1 MSGLARAEWLRLRKR
16 RSLQVIVLAV
26 PILVAFF
33 FLAGY
38 ASIGSDPPPFDPAE
52 VRARILAEG
61 WLEGVPPDEAEVI
74 IAEQIE
80 AERQMYPQQVD
91 SLNTQRARYAFP
103 QSLVTV
109 LGSGMF
115 VLFALILLTATTIG
129 DEFSWATI
137 RTALLASSHRR
148 RMLAVRLGALVAI
161 AGLIF
166 GLLLLLG
173 TLLPA
178 VLGMIGARLPATT
191 AVDPVA
197 LLVLLA
203 GEMVI
208 AIAVIT
214 FATLATLLVR
224 SGSLTLVVMLV
235 YVVIEAAVLVLLLR
249 FETFQDNGASE
260 WVLDTF
266 PVRGIATLTDVASRA
281 AGGLPNYPGE
291 VIVRDLSG
299 AGLPFVALLVWGSL
313 FAILAFRRF
322 SRMDI
327 VE

>member
-1 MSGLARAEWLRLRKR
+1 MKGLARAEWLRLRKR
-16 RSLQVIVLAV
+16 QSLQVIVLAV

-33 FLAGY
+33 FVAGF
-38 ASIGSDPPPFDPAE
+38 ASIGSDPPPFDPE
-52 VRARILAEG
+52 QVRARILAEG
-61 WLEGVPPDEAEVI
+61 WLEGVPPEDAEVI

-80 AERQMYPQQVD
+80 AERQMYPQMVE

-115 VLFALILLTATTIG
+115 VFFAMILLTATTIG

-137 RTALLASSHRR
+137 RTALLANSHRR
-148 RMLAVRLGALVAI
+148 RVLIVRLAALVAL
-161 AGLIF
+161 AAFVF
-166 GLLLLLG
+166 GLLLLIG

-178 VLGMIGARLPATT
+178 LFGLLGATLPATT
-191 AVDPVA
+191 PVDPLA
-197 LLVLLA
+197 LLTLLA

-208 AIAVIT
+208 AVAVIA
-214 FATLATLLVR
+214 FAALATLMVR

-235 YVVIEAAVLVLLLR
+235 YVVVEAAVLALLLR
-249 FETFQDNGASE
+249 FETFQENGASA
-260 WVLDTF
+260 WVLNTF

-291 VIVRDLSG
+291 VIVRDLGG
-299 AGLPFVALLVWGSL
+299 AALPFVALLVWGSL
-313 FAILAFRRF
+313 FAVLAFRRF

>member
-1 MSGLARAEWLRLRKR
+1 
-16 RSLQVIVLAV
+16 
-26 PILVAFF
+26 
-33 FLAGY
+33 
-38 ASIGSDPPPFDPAE
+38 
-52 VRARILAEG
+52 
-61 WLEGVPPDEAEVI
+61 
-74 IAEQIE
+74 
-80 AERQMYPQQVD
+80 
-91 SLNTQRARYAFP
+91 
-103 QSLVTV
+103 VTV
-109 LGSGMF
+109 LGSGTF
-115 VLFALILLTATTIG
+115 VFFALILLTATTIG

-161 AGLIF
+161 AGFIF

-178 VLGMIGARLPATT
+178 MLGAIGAPLPAATP
-191 AVDPVA
+191 VDTLA
-197 LLVLLA
+197 LLALLA

-208 AIAVIT
+208 AIAVIA
-214 FATLATLLVR
+214 FAAVATLLVR
-224 SGSLTLVVMLV
+224 SGSLTLVVILV
-235 YVVIEAAVLVLLLR
+235 YVVVEAAVLALLLR
-249 FETFQDNGASE
+249 FETFQDKGAGE

-291 VIVRDLSG
+291 VIVRDLGG
-299 AGLPFVALLVWGSL
+299 AGLPFVALLAWGSL

>member
-1 MSGLARAEWLRLRKR
+1 MRGLVRAEWLRFRKR

-33 FLAGY
+33 FVAGY

-52 VRARILAEG
+52 VRALILAEG
-61 WLEGVPPDEAEVI
+61 WLEGVPPEDAEVI

-80 AERQMYPQQVD
+80 AERQMYREQVA
-91 SLNTQRARYAFP
+91 SLSIARARYAFP

-137 RTALLASSHRR
+137 RTSLLASSHRP
-148 RMLAVRLGALVAI
+148 RMLFVRLGALAAI

-178 VLGMIGARLPATT
+178 LLGLIGAPLPTT
-191 AVDPVA
+191 TPVDPVA

-208 AIAVIT
+208 AIAVIA
-214 FATLATLLVR
+214 FAALATLVVR

-235 YVVIEAAVLVLLLR
+235 YVVVETALLALLLR
-249 FETFQDNGASE
+249 FETFQQNGASA

-299 AGLPFVALLVWGSL
+299 AGLPLVALLAWGSL
-313 FAILAFRRF
+313 FAVLAFRRF

>member
-1 MSGLARAEWLRLRKR
+1 MRGLARAEWLRLRKR

-61 WLEGVPPDEAEVI
+61 WLEGVPPDEVEAI

-80 AERQMYPQQVD
+80 AEREMRPQQVEGLAI
-91 SLNTQRARYAFP
+91 SRARFAFP

-109 LGSGMF
+109 LGSSTFMF
-115 VLFALILLTATTIG
+115 FALILLTATTIG

-148 RMLAVRLGALVAI
+148 RMLLVRLAALVVI
-161 AGLIF
+161 AGIVL

-178 VLGMIGARLPATT
+178 VLGLLGASLPSTT
-191 AVDPVA
+191 PVDPVA
-197 LLVLLA
+197 LVALLA

-208 AIAVIT
+208 AIAVIA
-214 FATLATLLVR
+214 FAALATLLVR
-224 SGSLTLVVMLV
+224 SGSLTLVVILV
-235 YVVIEAAVLVLLLR
+235 YVVVEAAVLALLVR
-249 FETFQDNGASE
+249 FELFGENGAGE
-260 WVLDTF
+260 WLLDTF
-266 PVRGIATLTDVASRA
+266 PVRGIVILTDAASRA

-291 VIVRDLSG
+291 FIVRDLG
-299 AGLPFVALLVWGSL
+299 AAGLPFVALLAWGSL
-313 FAILAFRRF
+313 FAALAFRRF

>member
-1 MSGLARAEWLRLRKR
+1 MKGLARAEWLRLRKR

-26 PILVAFF
+26 PILVGFF

-61 WLEGVPPDEAEVI
+61 WLEGVPPEDAEVI

-80 AERQMYPQQVD
+80 AERQMYPQIVD

-115 VLFALILLTATTIG
+115 VFFALILLTATTIG

-137 RTALLASSHRR
+137 RTALLANSHRR
-148 RMLAVRLGALVAI
+148 RVLIVRLAALVAL
-161 AGLIF
+161 AAFVF

-178 VLGMIGARLPATT
+178 ILGLIGARLPATT
-191 AVDPVA
+191 PVDPLA

-208 AIAVIT
+208 AVAVIA
-214 FATLATLLVR
+214 FAALATLMVR

-235 YVVIEAAVLVLLLR
+235 YVVVEAAVLALLLR
-249 FETFQDNGASE
+249 FETFQENGASA
-260 WVLDTF
+260 WVLNTF

-291 VIVRDLSG
+291 VIVRDLGG
-299 AGLPFVALLVWGSL
+299 AGLPFIALLVWGSL
-313 FAILAFRRF
+313 FAVLAFRRF

>member
-1 MSGLARAEWLRLRKR
+1 MMGLARAEWLRLRKR

-26 PILVAFF
+26 PVLVAFF

-38 ASIGSDPPPFDPAE
+38 ASIGADPPPFDPAE

-61 WLEGVPPDEAEVI
+61 YLEGVPPEDAEI
-74 IAEQIE
+74 IILETIE
-80 AERQMYPQQVD
+80 AERQNHAQIAEGQAI
-91 SLNTQRARYAFP
+91 QRARYAFP

-148 RMLAVRLGALVAI
+148 RMLMVRLAALVAI
-161 AGLIF
+161 AGLVF
-166 GLLLLLG
+166 GLLLLMG
-173 TLLPA
+173 TLLP
-178 VLGMIGARLPATT
+178 VILGLIGAPLPATT
-191 AVDPVA
+191 PVDPLA

-208 AIAVIT
+208 AVAVIA
-214 FATLATLLVR
+214 FAALATLLVR

-235 YVVIEAAVLVLLLR
+235 YVVVETAVLALLLR
-249 FETFQDNGASE
+249 FDTFQGGGDSE
-260 WVLDTF
+260 WVLNTF
-266 PVRGIATLTDVASRA
+266 PVRGIATLTEVASRA

-291 VIVRDLSG
+291 VIVRDLGG
-299 AGLPFVALLVWGSL
+299 AGLPFVALLAWGSL
-313 FAILAFRRF
+313 FAVLAFRRF

>member
-1 MSGLARAEWLRLRKR
+1 VRGLASAELLRLRKR
-16 RSLQVIVLAV
+16 RSLQVIVLVV

-33 FLAGY
+33 FVAGY
-38 ASIGSDPPPFDPAE
+38 ASIGSDPPPFDPAQ

-61 WLEGVPPDEAEVI
+61 WLEGVPPEEAEVI
-74 IAEQIE
+74 IQEQIE
-80 AERQMYPQQVD
+80 AERQMYPEQLAQ
-91 SLNTQRARYAFP
+91 LNNARARYAFP

-109 LGSGMF
+109 LGSGTF

-137 RTALLASSHRR
+137 RTALIASSHRR
-148 RMLAVRLGALVAI
+148 RMLLVRLGALVVI

-166 GLLLLLG
+166 GLLLLIG

-178 VLGMIGARLPATT
+178 IMGLIGAKLPAVTPI
-191 AVDPVA
+191 DPFA

-208 AIAVIT
+208 SVAVIA
-214 FATLATLLVR
+214 FAALATLLVR

-235 YVVIEAAVLVLLLR
+235 YVVVEAAVLVLLLR

-291 VIVRDLSG
+291 VIVRDLG
-299 AGLPFVALLVWGSL
+299 PAGLPFVALLLWGLL
-313 FAILAFRRF
+313 FAALAFRRF

>member
-1 MSGLARAEWLRLRKR
+1 MKGLARAEWLRLRKR

-61 WLEGVPPDEAEVI
+61 WLEGVPPEEADVI

-80 AERQMYPQQVD
+80 AERQMYPQQVE
-91 SLNTQRARYAFP
+91 SLNTARARFAFP
-103 QSLVTV
+103 QSLVSV
-109 LGSGMF
+109 LGSGTF
-115 VLFALILLTATTIG
+115 VFFALILVTATTIG
-129 DEFSWATI
+129 DEFSWGTI
-137 RTALLASSHRR
+137 RTALLASSHRGR
-148 RMLAVRLGALVAI
+148 TLVVRLAALVAI
-161 AGLIF
+161 AGFVF

-178 VLGMIGARLPATT
+178 LLGLIGAPLPATSP
-191 AVDPVA
+191 VDAVA
-197 LLVLLA
+197 LLALLA
-203 GEMVI
+203 GEMLIAVAVI
-208 AIAVIT
+208 A
-214 FATLATLLVR
+214 FAALATLLVR
-224 SGSLTLVVMLV
+224 SGSLTLVVILV
-235 YVVIEAAVLVLLLR
+235 YIVVEAAILALLLR
-249 FETFQDNGASE
+249 FEMFQENGAGG

-266 PVRGIATLTDVASRA
+266 PVRGIVTLTDAASRA

-291 VIVRDLSG
+291 VIVRDLG
-299 AGLPFVALLVWGSL
+299 AAGLPSVALLVWGSL
-313 FAILAFRRF
+313 FAVLAFRRF
-322 SRMDI
+322 TRMDI